1 MKKNNQKIVII
12 GGGVIGTSIAYHLAK
27 SGATHVTLVE
37 AGDLASGSSG
47 ACDGLVFMQSKKP
60 GIHLQLAMAS
70 VERFAALQEELP
82 VNIEFSRTGGL
93 VVIETE
99 AEYRAME
106 KFVAKQQAIGLD
118 VRLLDQEQL
127 MEKEPCLSRELLGA
141 SYSSL
146 DAQVNPINL
155 TLGFGLAA
163 NKLQVTI
170 LNHTKVLDILTT
182 GNRVT
187 GVATTGGKLDADIV
201 VNAGGSMA
209 GKIAEMVDMQIP
221 VQPRRG
227 QIVVTSG
234 GADQKRILNHCLLS
248 AKYIAAKY
256 DPEIAAQAGQGVSM
270 EQTDN
275 GNLLLGST
283 REFVGFDKET
293 TFDGIQGIITQTT
306 SILPA
311 LKHMHVIRTFAGLR
325 PYSPDGLPVL
335 GRSGCLE
342 GLVTAAGHEG
352 DGIALAPITGELMA
366 KMILGQ
372 KQEID
377 LTPFSP
383 DRFAGKEEQNNG

>member
-1 MKKNNQKIVII
+1 MKTNNQKIVII

-27 SGATHVTLVE
+27 SGAPQVTLVE
-37 AGDLASGSSG
+37 AGDLAAGSSG

-60 GIHLQLAMAS
+60 GVHLELAMAS
-70 VERFAALQEELP
+70 IKRFAALQEELP
-82 VNIEFSRTGGL
+82 INIEFKKTGGL
-93 VVIETE
+93 VVIETD

-106 KFVAKQQAIGLD
+106 KFVAEQQTIGLD
-118 VRLLDQEQL
+118 VRLLDQAQL
-127 MEKEPCLSRELLGA
+127 LHKEPHLSTELLGA
-141 SYSSL
+141 SYSPL

-163 NKLQVTI
+163 QKLQVTI

-182 GNRVT
+182 GNRVM

-201 VNAGGSMA
+201 INAGGSMA
-209 GKIAEMVDMQIP
+209 GKIAEMVDMHIP

-234 GADQKRILNHCLLS
+234 GAGQIRLLKQCLLS

-283 REFVGFDKET
+283 REFVGFDKQT
-293 TFDGIQGIITQTT
+293 TVDGMRGIINQTT

-335 GRSGCLE
+335 GMSDCLD

-366 KMILGQ
+366 QMILGQ
-372 KQEID
+372 KLEID
-377 LTPFSP
+377 LAPFSP
-383 DRFAGKEEQNNG
+383 DRFAGKEEQRDE